1 MLKLPQSRP
10 RACRWLNEV
19 NLTRWY
25 LVPSAFVSI
34 MQQKQAKHC
43 DNTNKPLISLFCTQL
58 GVQNGGQCVHVP
70 CESSVQKF
78 PTRYR
83 WSAYLAP
90 KSPKSGSKNY
100 FFSFF
105 KNKSQLQSNKVCYLP
120 RDTSNP
126 KFDGCIHI
134 YYAPHTVPPYSADL
148 STPNKVY
155 HG

>member
-58 GVQNGGQCVHVP
+58 GVQNGGQWVHVP

-100 FFSFF
+100 FFRFLKIKVNF
-105 KNKSQLQSNKVCYLP
+105 NRIKSAICP
-120 RDTSNP
+120 
-126 KFDGCIHI
+126 G
-134 YYAPHTVPPYSADL
+134 
-148 STPNKVY
+148 TPATQNSMVAFTFTMRRIRC
-155 HG
+155 HLIRRT